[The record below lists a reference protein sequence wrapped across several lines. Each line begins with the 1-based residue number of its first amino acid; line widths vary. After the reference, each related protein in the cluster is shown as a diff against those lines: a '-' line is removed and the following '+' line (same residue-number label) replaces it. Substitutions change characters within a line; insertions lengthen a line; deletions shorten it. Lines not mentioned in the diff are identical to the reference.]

1 MALGAALSETLSTFA
16 ATRHLIAFRFV
27 ALSCVGARFCFFFVF
42 GARASGRRVCATALC
57 VATRDSLRRN
67 AGSQLA
73 PSALE
78 RDGVRAQ
85 VARTTSSRRRAQR
98 FDSATRAQKTKTAPQ
113 NAKHTHQTTHRKTNG
128 SHQANSSQEYRRQ
141 SAAQARRLEGG
152 AQGHALGRRHQGAFV
167 RSSLLR
173 RIVRPVARAE
183 FDAPA
188 VDRNRIVSARA
199 RLRCARFVATRSRRS
214 C

>member
-27 ALSCVGARFCFFFVF
+27 VVCWRTVLFFFVF

-78 RDGVRAQ
+78 RDGV
-85 VARTTSSRRRAQR
+85 
-98 FDSATRAQKTKTAPQ
+98 
-113 NAKHTHQTTHRKTNG
+113 
-128 SHQANSSQEYRRQ
+128 
-141 SAAQARRLEGG
+141 
-152 AQGHALGRRHQGAFV
+152 
-167 RSSLLR
+167 
-173 RIVRPVARAE
+173 
-183 FDAPA
+183 
-188 VDRNRIVSARA
+188 
-199 RLRCARFVATRSRRS
+199 
-214 C
+214 

>member
-42 GARASGRRVCATALC
+42 GARASGRRVCATALR

-67 AGSQLA
+67 AWSQLA
-73 PSALE
+73 LSALE

-113 NAKHTHQTTHRKTNG
+113 NAKRAAPRQTTHRKNKWLAP
-128 SHQANSSQEYRRQ
+128 SKQLARVPAAKRRA
-141 SAAQARRLEGG
+141 STSPRRRRARPRPRAAASRC
-152 AQGHALGRRHQGAFV
+152 V
-167 RSSLLR
+167 RSSLLLR
-173 RIVRPVARAE
+173 QIVGP
-183 FDAPA
+183 
-188 VDRNRIVSARA
+188 SG
-199 RLRCARFVATRSRRS
+199 CACRV
-214 C
+214 

>member
-1 MALGAALSETLSTFA
+1 MCCAELRWRTVLFLFLARARQVAACARRRSAWRRAIRFA
-16 ATRHLIAFRFV
+16 ATPSRSSHRL
-27 ALSCVGARFCFFFVF
+27 LS
-42 GARASGRRVCATALC
+42 SATAF
-57 VATRDSLRRN
+57 
-67 AGSQLA
+67 
-73 PSALE
+73 E
-78 RDGVRAQ
+78 RKSHAQ
-85 VARTTSSRRRAQR
+85 RRRAVAR
-98 FDSATRAQKTKTAPQ
+98 NASTRRRARKKRKPRHRTPNTHIKP
-113 NAKHTHQTTHRKTNG
+113 HTGKTNG

-152 AQGHALGRRHQGAFV
+152 AQGHALGRRHQGACVRRCCCV
-167 RSSLLR
+167 RSS
-173 RIVRPVARAE
+173 VRPVARAE